1 MFTDIAD
8 VNRIW
13 VENYTIASIESFDEE
28 SLVITG
34 DQGYPDYL
42 RIDVKFIAPQYL
54 ACATH
59 FDGEVLWRIASE
71 EEAKLVRQ
79 TYKDNSHINVYCV
92 EENFSAFLPPHPNR
106 KPRKFFIAAVR
117 VEITVFYGGKN
128 IDELLRPK

>member
-1 MFTDIAD
+1 LTEEALAVVLSQITWGEAKHSFALFHPRGAFYFCD
-8 VNRIW
+8 
-13 VENYTIASIESFDEE
+13 NYTIASVESFNEE

-71 EEAKLVRQ
+71 EEAKLAR
-79 TYKDNSHINVYCV
+79 
-92 EENFSAFLPPHPNR
+92 
-106 KPRKFFIAAVR
+106 
-117 VEITVFYGGKN
+117 
-128 IDELLRPK
+128 